1 MDRQVSVAE
10 PILGD
15 AERENIAEV
24 LESGRFVQGPF
35 VEQFEEEWANYVGV
49 EHAVAVTN
57 GTVAIQLALNVLGI
71 EPGDEVVVPSLT
83 FGSTATA
90 VIHQGGVPVFGDIDR
105 ELYTLDHRDLDR
117 CVSERTAAIMPV
129 HLYGQPAEMD
139 EIREF
144 ADGRDIAV
152 IEDAAQAHGAKYKGD
167 RVGSIGNVG
176 CFSFYA
182 TKNITS
188 GEGGMITTDDDE
200 LAAELRSLRNHG
212 LADRDTHEKVGYNY
226 RMSELHAAVG
236 AKQVERLPDFNAK
249 RRRISERLADELG
262 DLDWLEPVTVP
273 EYVDHAYFWA
283 PFEVRTDVIGL
294 SGKEVWRRL
303 KEQGVETRHRYNK
316 PLYEQPAFVEHEG
329 FNSEFPWSENDADHD
344 YSSMSLPNVE
354 DAVGKMIGLP
364 NHPGL
369 EDEEVDYV
377 IETVREFDSEA

>member
-1 MDRQVSVAE
+1 MDRQVSVAK

-15 AERENIAEV
+15 DEQENIAEV
-24 LESGRFVQGPF
+24 LESGRFVQGSF
-35 VEQFEEEWANYVGV
+35 VEQFEEKWADYIGV
-49 EHAVAVTN
+49 DHAVAVTN
-57 GTVAIQLALNVLGI
+57 GTVAIQLAFNALGI

-90 VIHQGGVPVFGDIDR
+90 VVHQGGIPVFADIDR
-105 ELYTLDHRDLDR
+105 DLYTLDHRDLER

-139 EIREF
+139 AIQEF
-144 ADGRDIAV
+144 AEAHDIAV
-152 IEDAAQAHGAKYKGD
+152 VEDAAQAHGAEYKGD
-167 RVGSIGNVG
+167 RVGSIGDLG

-212 LADRDTHEKVGYNY
+212 LSDRDTHMKLGYNY

-236 AKQVERLPDFNAK
+236 AKQVERLPEFNMK
-249 RRRISERLADELG
+249 RRRIFERLADELG
-262 DLDWLEPVTVP
+262 HLDWLEPVTVP
-273 EYVDHAYFWA
+273 EYVEHAYFWA

-316 PLYEQPAFVEHEG
+316 PLYEQPAFVEHKG
-329 FNSEFPWSENDADHD
+329 FNNEFPWSENEADHD
-344 YSSMSLPNVE
+344 YSSISLPNVE
-354 DAVGKMIGLP
+354 DIVGKMIGLP

-369 EDEEVDYV
+369 EGEEVEYV
-377 IETVREFDSEA
+377 IETVRGFEP